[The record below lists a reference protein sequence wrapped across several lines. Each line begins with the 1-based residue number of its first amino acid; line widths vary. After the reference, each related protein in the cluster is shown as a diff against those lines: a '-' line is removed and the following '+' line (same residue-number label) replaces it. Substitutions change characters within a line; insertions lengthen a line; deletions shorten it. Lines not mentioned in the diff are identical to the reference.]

1 MTKRTK
7 QTFLEGVGVR
17 VRPSVASLLSHLHRS
32 EKRLHV
38 SDRFQK
44 LERLTDATLP
54 AQILNLLKV
63 LEHALSNLWVS
74 SAHHL
79 YLLLDLL
86 SEITADPL
94 SPAGDLL

>member
-1 MTKRTK
+1 M
-7 QTFLEGVGVR
+7 
-17 VRPSVASLLSHLHRS
+17 
-32 EKRLHV
+32 

-63 LEHALSNLWVS
+63 LEEHTLSNLWVS